1 LGGEGRNRDRASYL
15 PHEQVLDRMAGWG
28 LPTASEA
35 KAGEQAEQ
43 KVSEAKET
51 ELRGMDAV
59 RAIISGQNYFK
70 VHLMPRDHPCI
81 HTSVSSAGRSELAL
95 GP

>member
-1 LGGEGRNRDRASYL
+1 M
-15 PHEQVLDRMAGWG
+15 VGWG

-70 VHLMPRDHPCI
+70 VHLMPRVHPCI
-81 HTSVSSAGRSELAL
+81 HTSVPSAGRSELAL